1 MLPNAPDRSR
11 EIVITFE
18 DLYGRGQLMG
28 PLPRGYAGFTWS
40 ESAWF
45 MTREYSSSVRP
56 GHAALFNAHGEDLFF
71 EREHP
76 FGLKEL
82 SLSLLWMS
90 TIEIMVE
97 GWEKGMSKFAE
108 TATARKNAA
117 IRLKLDFRDVDR
129 VGLKSG
135 GDHVVIHAVTVVFK
149 EV

>member
-18 DLYGRGQLMG
+18 DLYGRGQPMG

-45 MTREYSSSVRP
+45 MTREFSSSVRP
-56 GHAALFNAHGEDLFF
+56 GQAALFNAHGEDLFF

-82 SLSLLWMS
+82 SLSLLWMN
-90 TIEIMVE
+90 TVEILVE
-97 GWEKGMSKFAE
+97 GWETGVCKFAE

-135 GDHVVIHAVTVVFK
+135 GDHVVIHAVTFVFK